1 MLKEWYWSIN
11 SFPPVWAM
19 LGMCSEPKYFW
30 DTPMF
35 HTHWDQE
42 GQPALNQTF
51 RHTDVYKRCAQMYC
65 NCPKKV
71 SCILPLHKSFMK
83 KKKHTKKPRYSKV
96 HVRTIYL
103 LCSNMTALLWELI
116 AWEQH
121 SGQVF
126 SFWCALKQLHAIKT
140 WSRSSGSR
148 VWESLFH
155 YQVIPLLLLL
165 NFKTKWCK
173 SIWVDVHPWWQK
185 KTALAAGKSWKGLEE
200 RGHWI
205 RHCKWAAVTALDR
218 RRKRLRGLYCK
229 GNRKSAERR
238 DMCQIRKNRDGGRQ
252 ETKVWE
258 RDSQTGGDLHKQS
271 SRQAR

>member
-1 MLKEWYWSIN
+1 MCRCTAIALRKSVAYSPSIKVLWRRRN
-11 SFPPVWAM
+11 TQRNLVIAKSTSG
-19 LGMCSEPKYFW
+19 LYTYF
-30 DTPMF
+30 
-35 HTHWDQE
+35 
-42 GQPALNQTF
+42 
-51 RHTDVYKRCAQMYC
+51 
-65 NCPKKV
+65 
-71 SCILPLHKSFMK
+71 
-83 KKKHTKKPRYSKV
+83 
-96 HVRTIYL
+96 
-103 LCSNMTALLWELI
+103 CSNMTALLWQLI

-126 SFWCALKQLHAIKT
+126 SFWCALKQLHAMKT
-140 WSRSSGSR
+140 WSRSSGNR

-173 SIWVDVHPWWQK
+173 SIWVDAHPWWQK